1 MLMLFL
7 TVALVHI
14 IALMSPGPDFF
25 FVSQTAVSRSRK
37 EALMGV
43 LGITCGVM
51 VWAGVALLGL
61 HLIIEKMAWLHTII
75 MVGGGLYLCWMGYQM
90 LHGALKKSDAPAPE
104 PQVELARSGRSFLK
118 GLLTN
123 LANPKAIIYF
133 GSVFSLF
140 VGDNVGTGERWGIFL
155 LIVLET
161 LAWFTVVASLF
172 ALPAM
177 RRGYQR
183 MAKWIDGI
191 AGTLFAGF
199 GIHLII
205 SR

>member
-7 TVALVHI
+7 TVAMVHI
-14 IALMSPGPDFF
+14 VALMSPGPDFF

-37 EALMGV
+37 EAMMGV

-51 VWAGVALLGL
+51 VWAGIALLGL
-61 HLIIEKMAWLHTII
+61 HLIIEKMAWLHTLI

-90 LHGALKKSDAPAPE
+90 LRGALKKEAVSAPAP
-104 PQVELARSGRSFLK
+104 QIELAKSGRSFLK

-140 VGDNVGTGERWGIFL
+140 VGDNVGTTARWGIF
-155 LIVLET
+155 
-161 LAWFTVVASLF
+161 A
-172 ALPAM
+172 
-177 RRGYQR
+177 
-183 MAKWIDGI
+183 
-191 AGTLFAGF
+191 
-199 GIHLII
+199 LII
-205 SR
+205 VYRRCQPVCPAANAPWLSTSGEVD

>member
-7 TVALVHI
+7 TVAMVHI
-14 IALMSPGPDFF
+14 VALMSPGPDFF

-37 EALMGV
+37 EAMMGV

-51 VWAGVALLGL
+51 VWAGIALLGL
-61 HLIIEKMAWLHTII
+61 HLIIEKMAWLHTLI

-90 LHGALKKSDAPAPE
+90 LRGALKKEAVSAPA
-104 PQVELARSGRSFLK
+104 PQVELAKSGR
-118 GLLTN
+118 
-123 LANPKAIIYF
+123 
-133 GSVFSLF
+133 
-140 VGDNVGTGERWGIFL
+140 GTTARWGIFA
-155 LIVLET
+155 LIIVET

-172 ALPAM
+172 ALPQM

-183 MAKWIDGI
+183 LAKWIDGF
-191 AGTLFAGF
+191 AGALFAGF